1 MSLTVTE
8 NPSNESSHKEV
19 ADTSEESE
27 KLFALEQ
34 HKETVKKDIGFI
46 EDWVVNN
53 TFSRLYFRRKFGVH
67 RIVGLFFLIQYAWC
81 IYLYFSDYNAFSKSP
96 LIWSVPL
103 TGVIQSIVAVYTFT
117 FLPKKAVDGGYF
129 GDKGVLSYNFI
140 KENVF
145 YEILLLFPWLYYSDR
160 FYPIFKSTF
169 VLEYMWVFFPYYIR
183 TYFPKTR
190 IRDSLT
196 NNDRNKSDLN
206 RKFFIIVTY
215 ITKIFYIWAKHF
227 IGLFLN
233 YGRYLNRFGPNEQ
246 YHLYL
251 LLIFGS
257 SATTIAVFMHT
268 LKFKGYMGPKKAFLG
283 YMISYMATFYSYY
296 NIAYVFILHWDIFVV
311 VMLGLLINFL
321 DRKYQYAYQGLVLS
335 LFTSMRYGYIQPESI
350 DPMILYNKIFQ

>member
-8 NPSNESSHKEV
+8 NTPPDHNQVIQSTEEDKE
-19 ADTSEESE
+19 
-27 KLFALEQ
+27 KQHALDQ

-53 TFSRLYFRRKFGVH
+53 VFSRLFFRRKFVVH
-67 RIVGLFFLIQYAWC
+67 RVVGLFFLIQYAWT

-96 LIWSVPL
+96 LVWSLPL

-117 FLPKKAVDGGYF
+117 FLPKKAIDPGYF

-145 YEILLLFPWLYYSDR
+145 FEILLLFPWLYYSDR
-160 FYPIFKSTF
+160 FFPYFKSTF
-169 VLEYMWVFFPYYIR
+169 VIEYVFVFFPYFVR
-183 TYFPKTR
+183 SFFPKTR

-206 RKFFIIVTY
+206 RKFFITVTY
-215 ITKIFYIWAKHF
+215 ITKLFYIWAKHF
-227 IGLFLN
+227 IGYFLN
-233 YGRYLNRFGPNEQ
+233 YTRYLNRFGPEEQ

-257 SATTIAVFMHT
+257 SATTIAIFLHT

-283 YMISYMATFYSYY
+283 YMISYFATFYSYY
-296 NIAYVFILHWDIFVV
+296 NISYVFVLHWDIFAVV
-311 VMLGLLINFL
+311 FIGLLVNFL
-321 DRKYQYAYQGLVLS
+321 DRKYQYAYQFFVLS
-335 LFTSMRYGYIQPESI
+335 LFTSMRYGYIQPENI
-350 DPMILYNKIFQ
+350 DPMNLISKFYQ